1 MEIYIFLLFMVN
13 YIYIS
18 LFFFYCYGSDGYFY
32 YMYCVDRRI
41 YCDGKQEVRVLIFSS
56 FCFIS
61 FFLFMIMNSFR
72 FDVFFILSKKKK

>member
-1 MEIYIFLLFMVN
+1 MFDVYVIFDIYVILLLIVIKILSNYGNLYFLLFMVN

-41 YCDGKQEVRVLIFSS
+41 YCDGK
-56 FCFIS
+56 
-61 FFLFMIMNSFR
+61 
-72 FDVFFILSKKKK
+72 